1 MPCELCDTVGGTV
14 LWRDASLRVVYIDE
28 PGYPGYCRV
37 IWQAHVAEM
46 SDLTETQRAHCMRV
60 VFAVESALRAVLRP
74 DKINLASLGNFTPH
88 VHWHVIA
95 RFRDDAHFPQA
106 VWGVRQRDPLTTTVT
121 DVPQRIMTQLA
132 KLLGASNAPDIS
144 QPT

>member
-1 MPCELCDTVGGTV
+1 MTCALCDETGGTL
-14 LWRDASLRVVYIDE
+14 LWQDERLRVVHVTE
-28 PGYPGYCRV
+28 PGYVGYCRV

-46 SDLTETQRAHCMRV
+46 SDLTDADRAHCMRV
-60 VFAVESALRAVLRP
+60 VFLVESLLRDLLRP

-106 VWGVRQRDPLTTTVT
+106 IWGARERDDAAPRADAAQLRSQLTHA
-121 DVPQRIMTQLA
+121 LA
-132 KLLGASNAPDIS
+132 AALGNAR
-144 QPT
+144 

>member
-1 MPCELCDTVGGTV
+1 MACDLCDSTGGKL
-14 LWRDASLRVVYIDE
+14 LWQDERLRVVYVNE
-28 PGYPGYCRV
+28 PGYIGYCRV

-46 SDLTETQRAHCMRV
+46 TDLDEASRAHCMRA
-60 VFAVESALRAVLRP
+60 VFTVESLLRDLLKP

-106 VWGVRQRDPLTTTVT
+106 IWGERQREAKAREVT
-121 DVPQRIMTQLA
+121 DLADHLA
-132 KLLGASNAPDIS
+132 KALAARQRN
-144 QPT
+144 